1 MNGRPL
7 ELGDI
12 ITVSKGRDDSWVG
25 DVFKVTGLCGSFVV
39 AEKIVTKYGMPDK
52 GRIAFDMRRYEFEA
66 LSSDFVRA
74 LKGEVN
80 TDGKRETIERR

>member
-1 MNGRPL
+1 MDGRPL

-12 ITVSKGRDDSWVG
+12 ITVSKGRDDDDSWVG

-39 AEKIVTKYGMPDK
+39 AEKIVTKYGGLDK
-52 GRIAFDMRRYEFEA
+52 GRIAFDMRRYDFEA

-80 TDGKRETIERR
+80 TDGE